1 MYPLPIAWIKF
12 QTDFKITPVERR
24 KLSRIP
30 RSNVGNKNEGRGRKK
45 IIDRSNGC
53 IIRPY
58 NSACNNVGSAN
69 FELSGEESEGGRSRN
84 SLASVGLGGV
94 GRRRQ
99 GAHRA
104 AKIFNLRLTTPL
116 VHKMIQESNTKSQP
130 WGRLSTYCTRTLS
143 PAVLRGYGYAYFAS
157 PLRVLCV
164 RCAYTCVLRACSAR
178 V

>member
-1 MYPLPIAWIKF
+1 MCTHYQSRGCNFKLISKLHRSREGNSRVFLDQTSGTRTKEEKENNRSIERLHYP
-12 QTDFKITPVERR
+12 
-24 KLSRIP
+24 S
-30 RSNVGNKNEGRGRKK
+30 
-45 IIDRSNGC
+45 
-53 IIRPY
+53 

-69 FELSGEESEGGRSRN
+69 FELSGEESGGGRSRN

>member
-1 MYPLPIAWIKF
+1 MLN
-12 QTDFKITPVERR
+12 
-24 KLSRIP
+24 S
-30 RSNVGNKNEGRGRKK
+30 GGGKNEASKVG
-45 IIDRSNGC
+45 
-53 IIRPY
+53 IR
-58 NSACNNVGSAN
+58 
-69 FELSGEESEGGRSRN
+69 R
-84 SLASVGLGGV
+84 LASVGLDGV

-157 PLRVLCV
+157 PLCV
-164 RCAYTCVLRACSAR
+164 CVLRACVHAYNDG

>member
-1 MYPLPIAWIKF
+1 MLN
-12 QTDFKITPVERR
+12 
-24 KLSRIP
+24 S
-30 RSNVGNKNEGRGRKK
+30 GGGKNEASKVG
-45 IIDRSNGC
+45 
-53 IIRPY
+53 IR
-58 NSACNNVGSAN
+58 
-69 FELSGEESEGGRSRN
+69 R
-84 SLASVGLGGV
+84 LASVGLGGV

-157 PLRVLCV
+157 PLCV
-164 RCAYTCVLRACSAR
+164 CVCYVRACTRITTVYNGRRTRRNAQTVEEDTASETEDR
-178 V
+178 G

>member
-1 MYPLPIAWIKF
+1 MVALSVH
-12 QTDFKITPVERR
+12 ITPRVITLEVRILNSVERR
-24 KLSRIP
+24 
-30 RSNVGNKNEGRGRKK
+30 VG
-45 IIDRSNGC
+45 
-53 IIRPY
+53 
-58 NSACNNVGSAN
+58 
-69 FELSGEESEGGRSRN
+69 GGRSRN